1 MRRDGVK
8 KTVPM
13 EGLAEVL
20 IKEAEDLQ
28 ASLYAKAKQFR
39 TARSRKSR
47 ALLGQRKQ
55 TQSGVALVPWCGS
68 EDCGHQLEDQ
78 VEANMLGEPQYQ
90 SFSEAACLVCGK
102 ESTGRTYMAKQY

>member
-1 MRRDGVK
+1 M
-8 KTVPM
+8 PM
-13 EGLAEVL
+13 HNLAEAL

-28 ASLYAKAKQFR
+28 AVLYAKAKQFR
-39 TARSRKSR
+39 DDKVKEVTSIADAKD
-47 ALLGQRKQ
+47 Q
-55 TQSGVALVPWCGS
+55 TQNGVALVPWCGL

-102 ESTGRTYMAKQY
+102 KSTRRTYMAKQY